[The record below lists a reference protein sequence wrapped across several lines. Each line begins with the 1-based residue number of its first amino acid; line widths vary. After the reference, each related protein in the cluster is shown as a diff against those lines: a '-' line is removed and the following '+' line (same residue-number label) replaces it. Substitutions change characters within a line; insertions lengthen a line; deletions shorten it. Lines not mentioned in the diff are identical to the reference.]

1 MPQISRSFAPAL
13 LGFVFCGAAYAAEPA
28 GVTGAAPAPDK
39 PLFQFTETEVGSYLA
54 HLQTT
59 ESNLRQR
66 IVHLARKNI
75 GQPYELYLL
84 GELPFETYDP
94 QPLYCLGKSDCLVFV
109 EHTYAMALSR
119 DWAGFMRL
127 LQRIRYRD
135 GKIGVA
141 TRNHFTEAD
150 WNPSNRWLARDV
162 TAELADA
169 RAVKFDEKI
178 DRSRFLKN
186 RYHLDTAIPVEDH
199 RDIYLPF
206 ADAASLAGRLQD
218 GDLIEVVRGV
228 VKPGAP
234 TDETFGGNA
243 WIGHVGLVA
252 HGADGSLHIIHSS
265 EPAVREET
273 IGQFIA
279 RETAHSAER
288 DAAGKPRLLGFKFL
302 RLREDPWAGLR
313 QIDGP
318 QAPQVTLPAG
328 VRVNF

>member
-1 MPQISRSFAPAL
+1 MKPLQPRVFLGVALALIALSRAPASS
-13 LGFVFCGAAYAAEPA
+13 AEALAVLPA
-28 GVTGAAPAPDK
+28 K
-39 PLFQFTETEVGSYLA
+39 SLFQFTEAEVGLYLA
-54 HLQTT
+54 QLQAA
-59 ESNLRQR
+59 EPDLRQR
-66 IVHLARKNI
+66 VVHLARKNI

-109 EHTYAMALSR
+109 EHTYAMALSC

-135 GKIGVA
+135 GQIGVI

-150 WNPSNRWLARDV
+150 WNPSNRWLVRDV
-162 TAELADA
+162 TAELAGA

-178 DRSRFLKN
+178 DRSRFLRN
-186 RYHLDTAIPVEDH
+186 RYHLETALPVEDH
-199 RDIYLPF
+199 HDIYLPF
-206 ADAASLAGRLQD
+206 NDTASLAAQVQD
-218 GDLIEVVRGV
+218 GDLIEIVRGV
-228 VKPGAP
+228 VPPGTP
-234 TDETFGGNA
+234 PDDTFGGNA
-243 WIGHVGLVA
+243 WIGHVGLAA
-252 HGADGSLHIIHSS
+252 HGPDGSLHLIHSS
-265 EPAVREET
+265 DPAVREET
-273 IGQFIA
+273 LAAFIA
-279 RETAHSAER
+279 RETAHLTER